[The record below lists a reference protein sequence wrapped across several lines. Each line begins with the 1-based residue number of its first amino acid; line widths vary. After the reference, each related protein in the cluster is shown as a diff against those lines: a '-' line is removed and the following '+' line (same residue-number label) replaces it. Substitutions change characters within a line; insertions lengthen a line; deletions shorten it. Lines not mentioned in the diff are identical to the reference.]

1 MLEDNITLF
10 LKTFTST
17 YVVLFPLVP
26 LRSNCCAQ
34 SECFN
39 AFLHQR
45 IAVHVSRYDSLHMAQ
60 FCY

>member
-10 LKTFTST
+10 LKTFMST

-26 LRSNCCAQ
+26 LRGNCAQ
-34 SECFN
+34 TECFN

-45 IAVHVSRYDSLHMAQ
+45 LSRYDSLYMAR